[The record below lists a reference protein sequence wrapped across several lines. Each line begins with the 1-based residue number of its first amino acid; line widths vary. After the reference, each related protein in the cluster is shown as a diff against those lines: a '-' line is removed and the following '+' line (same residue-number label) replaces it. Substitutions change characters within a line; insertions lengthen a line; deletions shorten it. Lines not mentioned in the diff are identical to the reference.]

1 MQSSNPCTR
10 ETYRELEVRVG
21 VLMHIAEVIR
31 LSALLTRYMV
41 QRVTRQKDVVG
52 ATYLPELCVLLDRVQ
67 DHDASKLKAEEWN
80 PFYAATIALAA
91 APLGTPEYQQV
102 LEEFNKVL
110 DKHYVRNEHHP
121 EHFPNG
127 IKDMFADGQVISF
140 LIEMCV
146 DIYAS
151 SRVPYDDVITWDTQ
165 IKYLIRR
172 FDISSEE
179 AAVIDNMMQII
190 HAADMEDL
198 TDKIY
203 TMESVMEG
211 SEGWSGGLS

>member
-1 MQSSNPCTR
+1 MQPSNPCTP
-10 ETYRELEVRVG
+10 ETYKELEVRVV

-31 LSALLTRYMV
+31 LSALLTRYMI
-41 QRVTRQKDVVG
+41 QRATRQKDVVG

-67 DHDASKLKAEEWN
+67 DHDASKLKAEEWDT
-80 PFYAATIALAA
+80 FHTATVALAA

-102 LEEFNKVL
+102 LEEFNKAL

-127 IKDMFADGQVISF
+127 IKDMFADGQVTSF

-151 SRVPYDDVITWDTQ
+151 SRVPCDDVITWDTQ
-165 IKYLIRR
+165 IKALIQR
-172 FDISSEE
+172 FDISPEE
-179 AAVIDNMMQII
+179 TAVIDNLMQII

-198 TDKIY
+198 TNKAR
-203 TMESVMEG
+203 TMENVMEG